1 MAFRSAGIEVEWQGS
16 GINERGIDKKS
27 GEVLVSVSKE
37 FFRPLES
44 DNYKG
49 DSSKAGRILG
59 WKPKLTLEG
68 LVERMVKHEIGSQ

>member
-1 MAFRSAGIEVEWQGS
+1 M
-16 GINERGIDKKS
+16 
-27 GEVLVSVSKE
+27 SKE

-49 DSSKAGRILG
+49 DSSKAGRIPG

-68 LVERMVKHEIGSQ
+68 LVERMVGHEMESA